1 MRIGRP
7 LTAVALIGFVA
18 LMLLPLYSMIVLASA
33 PDDTDLSG
41 LGFHG
46 FALFDNIGQIMTDG
60 RFPRYLMNSV
70 LIASAVSALD
80 VAISAAAGYALA
92 RLRFPG
98 RAALLNLVVIALS
111 LTPAVVMI
119 PVFVMLSEIGWLNS
133 YQGLIAPFAA
143 SALGVFLVRQ
153 FALGIPVQMLHAA
166 RVDGASELRIFL
178 RIAVPLLRPALLTV
192 LLLQFLAQWDNL
204 IWPLIAASEQDLWT
218 LPLALSSFEGEHGI
232 VYHLQSAAA
241 LISILPPLVLFSF
254 LQRYYVSGLTLGGVK
269 R

>member
-1 MRIGRP
+1 MRLGK
-7 LTAVALIGFVA
+7 ALSMLALLGFVA

-33 PDDTDLSG
+33 PDDSNLSG
-41 LGFHG
+41 LSFNG
-46 FALFDNIGQIMTDG
+46 FALFDNIGTIMGDG
-60 RFPRYLMNSV
+60 RFPRYLLNSLV
-70 LIASAVSALD
+70 IAGVVAVLD
-80 VAISAAAGYALA
+80 VAISSAAGYALA

-111 LTPAVVMI
+111 LSPAVVMI
-119 PVFVMLSEIGWLNS
+119 PVFVMLAEIGWLNS
-133 YQGLIAPFAA
+133 YQGLIAPFVA

-166 RVDGASELRIFL
+166 RVDGVSEWRIFFG
-178 RIAVPLLRPALLTV
+178 IVVPLLRPALLTV

-204 IWPLIAASEQDLWT
+204 IWPLIAANEQELWT
-218 LPLALSSFEGEHGI
+218 LPLALSSFQGEHGI
-232 VYHLQSAAA
+232 VYHLQTAAA
-241 LISILPPLVLFSF
+241 LISIVPPLVLFGF

>member
-1 MRIGRP
+1 MRIGRS
-7 LTAVALIGFVA
+7 LSAVALIGFVA

-41 LGFHG
+41 LRFTG
-46 FALFDNIGQIMTDG
+46 FALFGNIGEIMSDG

-70 LIASAVSALD
+70 LIASAVSVLD

-98 RAALLNLVVIALS
+98 RAALLNLVVVALS

-232 VYHLQSAAA
+232 VYHLQTAAA